1 MHRKRLKCN
10 NMSGYSRKYFISS
23 LINFIASVSDSNNR
37 IILAAGINEHTE
49 KGILAKKFKRIGFKN
64 VHTEIFK
71 QVGSV
76 SHAKGSDLI
85 DGM

>member
-37 IILAAGINEHTE
+37 IILAAGINEHAADDKLE
-49 KGILAKKFKRIGFKN
+49 KVKENKN
-64 VHTEIFK
+64 
-71 QVGSV
+71 G
-76 SHAKGSDLI
+76 
-85 DGM
+85 